1 MKQKIEIIMTMVVI
15 AAAIFATPKS
25 AEMVMSTEAEESP
38 VIIVIDAGHGG
49 SDPGKV
55 GVSGTEEKDINL
67 EIALKLR
74 DELEKQGFEIVMTRE
89 EDTGLED
96 KGAKSVKVS
105 DLKNRVEII
114 EEARPAMAIS
124 IHQNS
129 YTDSAVSGAQV
140 FYYGNSAQ
148 GEALA
153 LALQESL
160 IENVDPSN
168 TRAPKENESYYL
180 LKNTSVPTVI
190 VECGFLS
197 NPAEEALLCDGDY
210 QDQIVEA
217 IYEGIVNYL
226 NEEDGYKTAFIS
238 QSCIFHTR

>member
-15 AAAIFATPKS
+15 AAAIFAAPKS

-38 VIIVIDAGHGG
+38 VVIVIDAAHGG

-74 DELEKQGFEIVMTRE
+74 DDLEKQGFEIVMTRE

-96 KGAKSVKVS
+96 TGAESVKVS
-105 DLKNRVEII
+105 DLKNRVKII
-114 EEARPAMAIS
+114 EETRPALAIS

-140 FYYGNSAQ
+140 FYYGDSAH

-153 LALQESL
+153 MALQESL

-180 LKNTSVPTVI
+180 LKNTSVPVVI

-197 NPAEEALLCDGDY
+197 NPTEEALLCKEDY
-210 QDQIVEA
+210 QEQIVEA

-226 NEEDGYKTAFIS
+226 NEEGG
-238 QSCIFHTR
+238 

>member
-1 MKQKIEIIMTMVVI
+1 MI

>member
-15 AAAIFATPKS
+15 AAAIFAAPKS

-38 VIIVIDAGHGG
+38 VVIVIDAGHGG

-74 DELEKQGFEIVMTRE
+74 DDLEKQGFEIVMTRE

-96 KGAKSVKVS
+96 TGAESVKVS
-105 DLKNRVEII
+105 DLKNRVKII
-114 EEARPAMAIS
+114 EETRPALAIS

-140 FYYGNSAQ
+140 FYYGDSAH

-153 LALQESL
+153 MALQESL

-180 LKNTSVPTVI
+180 LKNTSVPVVI

-197 NPAEEALLCDGDY
+197 NPTEEALLCKEDY
-210 QDQIVEA
+210 QEQIVEA

-226 NEEDGYKTAFIS
+226 NEEGG
-238 QSCIFHTR
+238 